1 MKYRLAISALL
12 VVAMMFTLSSF
23 AFAQEADIVETAAS
37 NEDFSTLVTA
47 VQAAG
52 LVEALQGE
60 GPFTVFAPVNAAF
73 EPLAADGTL
82 DALLADPSGDLAD
95 ILLYHV
101 VAGKVMSTDLSDG
114 MTADTLQGSP
124 VTFTISESGAMVNDA
139 NIVAADIEVSNG
151 VIHVIDKVILPPAG
165 DSMESADM
173 AEGEMAEDDM
183 AEAEMAPATMPVTGL
198 GQSAIPA
205 PMLIA
210 AGFMA
215 VLAGAAVIAR
225 RREM

>member
-1 MKYRLAISALL
+1 M
-12 VVAMMFTLSSF
+12 T
-23 AFAQEADIVETAAS
+23 
-37 NEDFSTLVTA
+37 ST
-47 VQAAG
+47 
-52 LVEALQGE
+52 
-60 GPFTVFAPVNAAF
+60 
-73 EPLAADGTL
+73 
-82 DALLADPSGDLAD
+82 D

-139 NIVAADIEVSNG
+139 NIVAADIEVANG

-173 AEGEMAEDDM
+173 AEGEMAEGEM